1 MVRRLLS
8 IAFAYGVLAATP
20 VRAARLPLDPA
31 TLGGAAVFVDAEQRV
46 AAAAQAAGLAFAPD
60 SRPLPPQVLLP
71 LDTADG
77 RIQKRRGLLYW
88 RGDMLPD
95 PLAPGETGTLVRR
108 HRNAAGTWKTVRTEE
123 GVAPAAR
130 TNLVPVAR
138 ATASFALPTL
148 ILETPYQLGTLAGA
162 PVRLVLWRTATEDS
176 APLGGF
182 IEIPDEPAALR
193 DALNARLAPFA
204 AQADW
209 AAEFDAFAR

>member
-1 MVRRLLS
+1 MARRLLS
-8 IAFAYGVLAATP
+8 IALLFCTAA
-20 VRAARLPLDPA
+20 AAFGGSARLPLDPA
-31 TLGGAAVFVDAEQRV
+31 VLAGAEVFTAAEEHV
-46 AAAAQAAGLAFAPD
+46 AAAAQAAGLAFVPD

-77 RIQKRRGLLYW
+77 RVQKRRGCFIGAATCCPTSS
-88 RGDMLPD
+88 RP
-95 PLAPGETGTLVRR
+95 RNR
-108 HRNAAGTWKTVRTEE
+108 HARPPPPRSDGGWKTV
-123 GVAPAAR
+123 APKKASRPRPAPISCGR
-130 TNLVPVAR
+130 PRHGLVRPADVDPR
-138 ATASFALPTL
+138 
-148 ILETPYQLGTLAGA
+148 TPYQLGTLAGA

-182 IEIPDEPAALR
+182 IEIPDAPAALR